1 MNLTTLP
8 ESHKRQHFR
17 FRDGYKL
24 SSGRRASSVKSLA
37 ARKAHLDA
45 SGTRLLAGEANQLFP
60 SAVFSSFKF
69 PASPESTSSM
79 SVGPNPD
86 YMPLWVQKRYGGAAM
101 AGLQIREK
109 CITQQSQSTASSAN
123 PPPRF
128 TVEAASAF
136 PILCRNDPALVQMLE
151 PLSTIEK
158 RREHLR
164 TQLKAADS
172 VLMQWERQ

>member
-1 MNLTTLP
+1 MKIP
-8 ESHKRQHFR
+8 
-17 FRDGYKL
+17 
-24 SSGRRASSVKSLA
+24 SSVKSLA

-45 SGTRLLAGEANQLFP
+45 RGTRLLAGEANQLFP

-136 PILCRNDPALVQMLE
+136 PILLVPFCDTSACYIDGGVVNNF
-151 PLSTIEK
+151 PLSK
-158 RREHLR
+158 RLYDLKHL
-164 TQLKAADS
+164 
-172 VLMQWERQ
+172 